1 MNKITRNVEKFYQSI
16 NSIPDHRYKSWEHC
30 YNFFKKIKD
39 KELDEE
45 ELDLAQL
52 HLAFYLASWGMY
64 RGSSFILQKDY
75 TIFKK
80 VVQEIL
86 KKKYSLLWN
95 VEKNIEQK
103 EEMGKLFLDLY
114 LSLETILKEIRN
126 SVGNH
131 PDFEG
136 IEKRYLNKREEISP
150 TLATKI
156 LLGTLG
162 CIPAYDRFFIEGLGE
177 KNIQKKFNPKKSF
190 LQMIE
195 FYSENKTE
203 LDSLSEKFEGYP
215 LMKIL
220 DMYFWVTGYNIL
232 ENQEEN
238 EGITLK
244 QIKTNN

>member
-1 MNKITRNVEKFYQSI
+1 MTKKITKNVEKFYQSI
-16 NSIPDHRYKSWEHC
+16 NSIPNHRYKSWEHC
-30 YNFFKKIKD
+30 YNFFKKIKN
-39 KELDEE
+39 KEINEE

-80 VVQEIL
+80 IVQEIL
-86 KKKYSLLWN
+86 KEKYSLLWN
-95 VEKNIEQK
+95 VEKNINQK
-103 EEMGKLFLDLY
+103 EEMGRLFLELY
-114 LSLETILKEIRN
+114 VSLEKILKEIRD
-126 SVGNH
+126 SVRTH
-131 PDFEG
+131 PDFDG

-177 KNIQKKFNPKKSF
+177 KKLQKKFNSKKSF
-190 LQMIE
+190 LQMIN
-195 FYSENKTE
+195 FYLENKEE
-203 LDSLSEKFEGYP
+203 LDVLSNQFKVYP

-220 DMYFWVTGYNIL
+220 DMYFWVTGYKIL
-232 ENQEEN
+232 E
-238 EGITLK
+238 
-244 QIKTNN
+244 